1 MNLNELQARVYQTA
15 LSKGWHDG
23 RPNGIPYRETRALI
37 VSELSEALE
46 AFREGEMRL
55 RFAFRGRFQQRRN
68 KQVAELPR
76 IEDLSHAE
84 HLKIAAAG
92 HKPEGFG
99 IELADTAIRVL
110 HRTGAAKRTWDE
122 YDHRYIAK
130 AGEYSG
136 GHGPRGVPADVRTV
150 PEQIDWLI
158 ETAIMIDIGA
168 IFLAR
173 LNTVACANNVDLWA
187 SVELKAKYNET
198 RPYKHGNKRA

>member
-46 AFREGEMRL
+46 AFREGRMTVW
-55 RFAFRGRFQQRRN
+55 FKKADGT
-68 KQVAELPR
+68 K
-76 IEDLSHAE
+76 
-84 HLKIAAAG
+84 AG
-92 HKPEGFG
+92 PGDACNPKPEGFP

-110 HRTGAAKRTWDE
+110 HRTGANKRTWDE
-122 YDHRYIAK
+122 YDHRYIANDI
-130 AGEYSG
+130 SRSF
-136 GHGPRGVPADVRTV
+136 PTDVVTV

-158 ETAIMIDIGA
+158 ETAIKIDIEA

-173 LNTVACANNVDLWA
+173 LNSVAQANGVDLWA
-187 SVELKAKYNET
+187 AVELKAKYNET
-198 RPYKHGNKRA
+198 RLYKHGNKRA